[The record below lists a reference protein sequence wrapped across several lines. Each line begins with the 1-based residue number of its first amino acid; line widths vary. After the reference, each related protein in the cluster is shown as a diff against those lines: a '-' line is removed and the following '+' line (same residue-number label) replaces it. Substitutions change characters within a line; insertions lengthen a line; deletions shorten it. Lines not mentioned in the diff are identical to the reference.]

1 MRWSIGRRLATL
13 GALGVLA
20 TLVVGG
26 IGFVQAGRAADQSAT
41 ALAVAETRAT
51 VLDAQHTVAVVYAD
65 ANILAH
71 AGDPAGRAP
80 VVDELREHAGEL
92 REHAEEL
99 RAAHVDAATDRQLA
113 TAFLPAIDKVLA
125 SAATIVAADGVVAP
139 AALDEV
145 NAEWGTFDGASDE
158 LGGVVDAAA
167 ARESS
172 AAQQRSRQTR
182 LSILVVAALVLL
194 TVAAATVVVARV
206 IGGSVTRTKR
216 VLQQVA
222 AGDFTGRL
230 PVRGR
235 DDLADMGIAV
245 NSTIDLVGAALHRMA
260 GEAERLQ
267 DASRR
272 LTQVSDTLTGRA
284 TQAAADATAA
294 QERVTQIG
302 DGVRSVA
309 EGSDRLQSAI
319 AEITRSAHDATGI
332 VGEAVAHAEGANA
345 TITELAQSSARI
357 GEVARVITT
366 IAEQTNLLALNAT
379 IEAAR
384 AGEQGKG
391 FAVVAGE
398 VKELANQTAQAT
410 EDIGQRLAAIQH
422 DSAGA
427 ADALALVAGT
437 IERIAASQHAITT
450 AVGEQ
455 DGIRDRIRGDA
466 LRAGDGTADA
476 TARIATVR
484 QASDETSAAAADT
497 KAAAA
502 DLAGMASGLRE
513 TVSGFRL
520 PNGRPPIEGRPSIN
534 AATGGSSR
542 SAV

>member
-1 MRWSIGRRLATL
+1 MRWSIGRRLAAL
-13 GALGVLA
+13 GALGAVA

-71 AGDPAGRAP
+71 ADQAARAP
-80 VVDELREHAGEL
+80 VLDELRGHADDLREHAT
-92 REHAEEL
+92 EL

-113 TAFLPAIDKVLA
+113 TAFLPAIDQVLA
-125 SAATIVAADGVVAP
+125 SAATIADVGGTVDAAAV
-139 AALDEV
+139 ERV
-145 NAEWGTFDGASDE
+145 NGQWATFDKASDA
-158 LGGVVDAAA
+158 LGEAIDAAA
-167 ARESS
+167 AREST
-172 AAQQRSRQTR
+172 AAEQRSRETR
-182 LSILVVAALVLL
+182 VSILLVALLAVVA
-194 TVAAATVVVARV
+194 VAGATTVVARV
-206 IGGSVTRTKR
+206 IGGSVARTKR
-216 VLQQVA
+216 MLQQVA
-222 AGDFTGRL
+222 SGDFTGRL

-235 DDLADMGIAV
+235 DDLAEMGDAV
-245 NSTIDLVGAALHRMA
+245 NGTIERVGAALHRMV

-267 DASRR
+267 DASGR

-284 TQAAADATAA
+284 AQAAADATTA
-294 QERVTQIG
+294 QQRVAEIS

-309 EGSDRLQSAI
+309 AGSDRLQSAI
-319 AEITRSAHDATGI
+319 NEITRSADEATGI
-332 VGEAVAHAEGANA
+332 VREAVAHAGRANA
-345 TITELAQSSARI
+345 TITELGESSARI
-357 GEVARVITT
+357 GEVARVITA

-410 EDIGQRLAAIQH
+410 EDIGQRLAAIQR

-427 ADALALVAGT
+427 AEALALVAGT
-437 IERIAASQHAITT
+437 IERIAGSQHAITA

-455 DGIRDRIRGDA
+455 GGIRDQIRGDA
-466 LRAGDGTADA
+466 ARAGDGTAEA
-476 TARIATVR
+476 ITRIATAR
-484 QASDETSAAAADT
+484 QASDETNAAATDT

-502 DLAGMASGLRE
+502 DLAGMAIGLRE
-513 TVSGFRL
+513 TVSRFRL
-520 PNGRPPIEGRPSIN
+520 PAGRPAGDAADQRAAAAWRSSI
-534 AATGGSSR
+534 G
-542 SAV
+542 